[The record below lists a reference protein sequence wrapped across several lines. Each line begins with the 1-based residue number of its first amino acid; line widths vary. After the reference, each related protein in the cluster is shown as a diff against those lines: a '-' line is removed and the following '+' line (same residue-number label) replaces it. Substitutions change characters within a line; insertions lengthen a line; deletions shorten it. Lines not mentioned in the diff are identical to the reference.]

1 MADKQNSLN
10 AKRTLK
16 RPSASRARIEN
27 SLGELTRKFIE
38 LVRFSKD
45 KFRVDLNEASN
56 ILNVQ
61 KRRIYDITNV
71 LEGIGLIEKIEKN
84 KIKWKEGNIEDL
96 QLFNPDL
103 FGLDFDE
110 NSNLPIT
117 PQMYYNLPEDIG

>member
-1 MADKQNSLN
+1 MADKQNFLNVKKSL
-10 AKRTLK
+10 KK
-16 RPSASRARIEN
+16 PSSSRARIEN

-56 ILNVQ
+56 ILKVQ

-103 FGLDFDE
+103 FGLDNGE

-117 PQMYYNLPEDIG
+117 P

>member
-10 AKRTLK
+10 VKRTLK

-84 KIKWKEGNIEDL
+84 KIKWKEGTIEDL

-103 FGLDFDE
+103 FGIDFGE